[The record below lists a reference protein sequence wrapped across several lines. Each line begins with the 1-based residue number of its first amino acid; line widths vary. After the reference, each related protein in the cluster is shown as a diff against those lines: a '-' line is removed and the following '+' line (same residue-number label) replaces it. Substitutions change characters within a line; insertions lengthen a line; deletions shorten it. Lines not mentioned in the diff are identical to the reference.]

1 MLRHRRP
8 TKIRK
13 YGMTARKGEK
23 LRQSMHL
30 IKRAKS
36 EKKELE
42 KTRNA
47 LNFFNGS
54 GIHFFL

>member
-1 MLRHRRP
+1 
-8 TKIRK
+8 
-13 YGMTARKGEK
+13 MTARKGEK
-23 LRQSMHL
+23 LRQFMHL

-42 KTRNA
+42 KTQNA